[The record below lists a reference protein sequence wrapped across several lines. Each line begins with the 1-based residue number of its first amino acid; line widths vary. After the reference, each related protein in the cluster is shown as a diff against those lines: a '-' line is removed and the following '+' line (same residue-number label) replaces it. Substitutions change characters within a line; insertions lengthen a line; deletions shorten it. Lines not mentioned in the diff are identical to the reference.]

1 MEYYTITTNACD
13 AAIAQALQTGIS
25 KTFKILAVGDGN
37 GSYYEPAK
45 TQTVLRREVWRGD
58 AVTLVDPDNPRRV
71 IVEAD
76 IPANVGGFTV
86 REAGIFDEAGTMMV
100 VSKQPL
106 SEKVAPESG
115 ASNDMVIRL
124 RVEVSDASAVTITVD
139 QSAIRATKADVK
151 AAEDKAAADL
161 TAHASDAVVHVT
173 QADHEKISGAV
184 QSATIGGTAV
194 TKSGTTL
201 QLPGYPTKL
210 PADGGTANR
219 VRTQSHTDYYL
230 NLNYDSGQ
238 NAFVA
243 NATSDSGG
251 NNDIKVNKSENA
263 TYSSHAVGSGGAALR
278 NNTATV
284 GGSPSGGSD
293 GDGWDIC
300 T

>member
-25 KTFKILAVGDGN
+25 KTFKKLAVGDGN

-45 TQTVLRREVWRGD
+45 TQTALRREVWRGD

-124 RVEVSDASAVTITVD
+124 RAEVSDASAVTITVD

-151 AAEDKAAADL
+151 AAGDKAAADL

-173 QADHEKISGAV
+173 QADHDKINGAV
-184 QSATIGGTAV
+184 QTATIGGAAV
-194 TKSGTTL
+194 PKSGTTL
-201 QLPGYPTKL
+201 QLPAYPVIPSSL
-210 PADGGTANR
+210 PANGGTA
-219 VRTQSHTDYYL
+219 DY
-230 NLNYDSGQ
+230 
-238 NAFVA
+238 AH
-243 NATSDSGG
+243 
-251 NNDIKVNKSENA
+251 
-263 TYSSHAVGSGGAALR
+263 YSSHAVGSGGAALR
-278 NNTATV
+278 NNAATV